1 MVTHIIHRGLA
12 KKSFKENTL
21 KSFNYCFKKKY
32 GVETDLHC
40 TKDNKI
46 VCFHDFNLKS
56 KFKVNKYISKINYDE
71 LFKISKKN
79 KKSIPLLRELIK
91 TSKNR
96 HFLML
101 EIKPVFSRSN
111 LLKLTKE
118 VKTLKKYG
126 LISFKEKNLKDLYK
140 INKRLNLG
148 LLVRSTWTFSKII
161 KKAKLKFIKFLILEK
176 KFLTTNKLN
185 KVKKNIFYYT
195 VKSKILFNK
204 HKSKNLIFEN
214 L

>member
-1 MVTHIIHRGLA
+1 MATHIIHRGLA
-12 KKSFKENTL
+12 KKNFKENTIS
-21 KSFNYCFKKKY
+21 SFSYCFKKKY

-46 VCFHDFNLKS
+46 VCFHDFNLKR
-56 KFKVNKYISKINYDE
+56 KFKVNKYISEINYGE

-79 KKSIPLLRELIK
+79 KRSIPLLRELIK

-118 VKTLKKYG
+118 VKALKKYG
-126 LISFKEKNLKDLYK
+126 LISFKEKNLRDLYK

-148 LLVRSTWTFSKII
+148 LLVPSTWTFNKIT
-161 KKAKLKFIKFLILEK
+161 KKAKLKFIKFLILDK

>member
-1 MVTHIIHRGLA
+1 MDWPKKILKKIQFHLSITVLKKNMVLRLIYTVQKI
-12 KKSFKENTL
+12 
-21 KSFNYCFKKKY
+21 
-32 GVETDLHC
+32 
-40 TKDNKI
+40 TKLF
-46 VCFHDFNLKS
+46 CFHDFNLKS
-56 KFKVNKYISKINYDE
+56 KFKVNKYISEIYYDE

-79 KKSIPLLRELIK
+79 KRSIPLLRELIK

-111 LLKLTKE
+111 LLKLTNE

-126 LISFKEKNLKDLYK
+126 LISFKEKNLRDLYK
-140 INKRLNLG
+140 INKSLNLG
-148 LLVRSTWTFSKII
+148 LLVPSTWTFNKII